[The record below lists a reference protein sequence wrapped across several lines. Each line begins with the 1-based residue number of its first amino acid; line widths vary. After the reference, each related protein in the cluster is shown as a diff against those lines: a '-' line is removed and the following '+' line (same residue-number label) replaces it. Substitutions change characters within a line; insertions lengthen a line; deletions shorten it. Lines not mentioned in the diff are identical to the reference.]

1 MEIGDWR
8 LRRQAIS
15 NLSAPSADNMSNIP
29 VVIMCGGQGTR
40 MGSTVTKKELVDIG
54 GRPLLWHVMRIFSTF
69 GYNRFI
75 LALGHQGDQVR
86 RYFLEY
92 EAMTR
97 DATVHLARP
106 GQEEARPQ
114 LTFAGDYDHAPW
126 DVTMVDTGLNTGRAA
141 RLLRLRPYLRD
152 GRFFVAYGEAVADI
166 NVNQLL
172 AFHQEHGRLATIT
185 GIRFPSQYGK
195 IMAEADGRV
204 TIFEE
209 KPLLPYWING
219 GFMVFET
226 AVLDII
232 QSYNRDDLM
241 ETDIMPDLMAQEQ
254 LMLYKHTGYW
264 QSMKTLKDAM
274 TLNEA
279 WRNNQPW
286 KVWK

>member
-1 MEIGDWR
+1 MKD
-8 LRRQAIS
+8 
-15 NLSAPSADNMSNIP
+15 IP

-40 MGSTVTKKELVDIG
+40 MGSTLTKKELIDIG
-54 GRPLLWHVMRIFSTF
+54 GRPLLWHVMRIFSAY
-69 GYNRFI
+69 GHNRFI

-97 DATVHLARP
+97 DATIHLAQPDNADGRP
-106 GQEEARPQ
+106 R
-114 LTFAGDYDHAPW
+114 LTFEGEYDHPPW
-126 DVTMVDTGLNTGRAA
+126 DVTLVDTGLDTGRAA
-141 RLLRLRPYLRD
+141 RLLRLRPYLGD

-166 NVNQLL
+166 DLDKLL
-172 AFHQEHGRLATIT
+172 AFHQGHGRLATIS

-195 IMAEADGRV
+195 ILAEEDGRV
-204 TIFEE
+204 TVFEE

-232 QSYNRDDLM
+232 QSYGRDDLM
-241 ETDIMPDLMAQEQ
+241 ETNIMPDLMAQDQ

-264 QSMKTLKDAM
+264 QSMKTFKDAK

-279 WRNNQPW
+279 WQANQPW
-286 KVWK
+286 NVWGTMNGMDLD